1 MAELFGFSITR
12 SKEKA
17 SASQNFTLPS
27 IDDGAQTVVGGGIMG
42 HYLDMEGKV
51 RDEADLIRRYREVAM
66 QPECDMAVEDVV
78 NEAIVSDDNDPTVR
92 LNLDQLNTNDSIKE
106 KIHKEFDNVL
116 RLLQFNEKG
125 HDIFRRWYV
134 DGRIYY
140 HKIINT
146 KNIRDGIVEVRY
158 IDPRKIKKMRELIT
172 KKTNGNYMPPVG
184 GKPEEVEYKDYFIYN
199 EKGVGGSASEGGM
212 KISPDAIAFCPSGI
226 IDQQKNLVLSYLH
239 KAIKPVNQLRM
250 IEDSVVIYRIS
261 RAPERRIFYIDVGN
275 LPKIKAEQYL
285 KDVMNRYRNKLVY
298 DASTGEIRDDRQ
310 YMSMLEDFWLPRR
323 EGGRG
328 TEITTLAGGQNLGEI
343 DDIKYFQQKLYRS
356 LNVPVSRLEA
366 ESGFSLGRATEI
378 TRDELKFT
386 KYIGRLRKKFVVLFH
401 DLLRT
406 QLILKNIVTPE
417 DWDGMKEHIQYN
429 FLQDGHFAELK
440 KAELLEDRINTLQSI
455 ENYIGTFYSKE
466 WVQKNVLRLNDH
478 EIEEMQKQINKE
490 AGSDV
495 EDGGVDIPSDSDGIT
510 RLPPDDDNGGD

>member
-146 KNIRDGIVEVRY
+146 KNIKDGIVEVRY

-239 KAIKPVNQLRM
+239 KAIKPVNQ
-250 IEDSVVIYRIS
+250 
-261 RAPERRIFYIDVGN
+261 
-275 LPKIKAEQYL
+275 
-285 KDVMNRYRNKLVY
+285 
-298 DASTGEIRDDRQ
+298 

-356 LNVPVSRLEA
+356 LNVPISRLEA
-366 ESGFSLGRATEI
+366 ESGFSLGRSTEI

-417 DWDGMKEHIQYN
+417 DWDNDMSELVKYDFI
-429 FLQDGHFAELK
+429 QDGYYSEIKESEMLK
-440 KAELLEDRINTLQSI
+440 DRLQMAQDLF
-455 ENYIGTFYSKE
+455 NNQMVGKVYSMDF
-466 WVQKNVLRLNDH
+466 VMRRVLRMSDKDITDQRKKIAD
-478 EIEEMQKQINKE
+478 EIKQ
-490 AGSDV
+490 
-495 EDGGVDIPSDSDGIT
+495 GIIKD
-510 RLPPDDDNGGD
+510 PAADADNGGF